1 MAFQPVFEAVVPVL
15 HHPGWKAPRPQ
26 RDYTMKRYM
35 RRLALSLAVTLVAAG
50 CDSANT
56 IGPENQLEVTNAT
69 DNFQFQVTALETVTQ
84 TVTYNWQNTG
94 PQATLDISQA
104 ISGGAAVL
112 MVMDANGTIVYQDD
126 IGDGNDGTTTV
137 GVAGMWTIR
146 VELSDVTGTFN
157 FRVQRTT

>member
-1 MAFQPVFEAVVPVL
+1 
-15 HHPGWKAPRPQ
+15 
-26 RDYTMKRYM
+26 MKRSI

-56 IGPENQLEVTNAT
+56 IGPENELEVTNAT
-69 DNFQFQVTALETVTQ
+69 DSFQFQVTALETVTE
-84 TVTYNWQNTG
+84 TVSYSWQNTG

-104 ISGGAAVL
+104 ISGGAALLTVT
-112 MVMDANGTIVYQDD
+112 DADGTIVYQEDIRDD
-126 IGDGNDGTTTV
+126 SDGTTAV
-137 GVAGMWTIR
+137 GVAGSWTIR